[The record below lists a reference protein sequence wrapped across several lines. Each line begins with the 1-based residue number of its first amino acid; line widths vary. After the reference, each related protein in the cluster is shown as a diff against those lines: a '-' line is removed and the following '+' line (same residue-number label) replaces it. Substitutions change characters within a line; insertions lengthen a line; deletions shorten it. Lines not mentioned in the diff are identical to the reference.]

1 MSVRGPSFEYEPPS
15 RVDFDNS
22 TGAVIRCS
30 AKGRP
35 TPDLWWETKNGSI
48 VREVP
53 GLQHLRPDG
62 SMVFAPFTP
71 MQYRREVHDAIYR
84 CVAANVAG
92 KIGSR
97 EVRVRADVLAMEVM
111 MENCATNIKSLRS
124 TEQQKRVKN
133 CK

>member
-1 MSVRGPSFEYEPPS
+1 MGRRLRGPSFEYEPPS

-22 TGAVIRCS
+22 TGSVIRCS
-30 AKGRP
+30 AKGQP

-97 EVRVRADVLAMEVM
+97 EVRVRAG
-111 MENCATNIKSLRS
+111 N
-124 TEQQKRVKN
+124 
-133 CK
+133 